1 MFPNIEFIDFR
12 SFQINWNI
20 FVFKL
25 LQIHTGG
32 NIFSI
37 QSKLDAF
44 CLSAKQ
50 NRTTVIATIGS
61 IEFDNRTDRKVRVR
75 LCLTTEPIEQQSNRL
90 HSIDNAGYRTR
101 ATVSNWNSNVALFIV
116 LKRRFGKNSRRY
128 VEQNTAQSF
137 RFVIYFKFKLFTRPF
152 VTIKRWIFS

>member
-25 LQIHTGG
+25 LQIHTRG

-116 LKRRFGKNSRRY
+116 QTFQPSRFDRESPDLMCCLPLSRFL
-128 VEQNTAQSF
+128 SGSPD
-137 RFVIYFKFKLFTRPF
+137 L
-152 VTIKRWIFS
+152 S